1 MSRDSLKGNA
11 PVTMVTSVPWKRER
25 DITVIAVIAASS
37 AKRRSVQILTYCRGR
52 CIYTASRARHI
63 CMLRDNWPVIDWRE
77 PIGLQERLEGRS
89 SHNGVISVM
98 SRSRFQGTEV
108 TIVTGAFCNFSNVC
122 CCFTFERQLMRDHW
136 RSVNVLSVWD
146 CLQFSALIG
155 RTRDSLH
162 IRWAVGGDCS
172 QRLRDRL
179 TLTECWAQTGCI
191 EPNSAFKH

>member
-108 TIVTGAFCNFSNVC
+108 TIVTGAF
-122 CCFTFERQLMRDHW
+122 
-136 RSVNVLSVWD
+136 
-146 CLQFSALIG
+146 SALIG
-155 RTRDSLH
+155 HTRDSLH

>member
-108 TIVTGAFCNFSNVC
+108 TIVTGAFYSRIIKRSLALTCIRHRLQHAVFLVRC
-122 CCFTFERQLMRDHW
+122 VFEWCKHFA
-136 RSVNVLSVWD
+136 S
-146 CLQFSALIG
+146 
-155 RTRDSLH
+155 SL
-162 IRWAVGGDCS
+162 RARGSG
-172 QRLRDRL
+172 
-179 TLTECWAQTGCI
+179 
-191 EPNSAFKH
+191 K

>member
-1 MSRDSLKGNA
+1 M
-11 PVTMVTSVPWKRER
+11 
-25 DITVIAVIAASS
+25 IAVIAASS

-63 CMLRDNWPVIDWRE
+63 CMLCDNWPVIDWRE

-108 TIVTGAFCNFSNVC
+108 TIVTGAF
-122 CCFTFERQLMRDHW
+122 
-136 RSVNVLSVWD
+136 
-146 CLQFSALIG
+146 SALIG

-162 IRWAVGGDCS
+162 VR
-172 QRLRDRL
+172 
-179 TLTECWAQTGCI
+179 
-191 EPNSAFKH
+191 

>member
-52 CIYTASRARHI
+52 CIYTASRAPHI

-108 TIVTGAFCNFSNVC
+108 TIVTGAF
-122 CCFTFERQLMRDHW
+122 LM
-136 RSVNVLSVWD
+136 V
-146 CLQFSALIG
+146 
-155 RTRDSLH
+155 
-162 IRWAVGGDCS
+162 AVGKMYVYSRVNFRGVSYFFCYSRGFD
-172 QRLRDRL
+172 
-179 TLTECWAQTGCI
+179 
-191 EPNSAFKH
+191 K

>member
-108 TIVTGAFCNFSNVC
+108 TIVTGAFYWIV
-122 CCFTFERQLMRDHW
+122 W
-136 RSVNVLSVWD
+136 NVLACCWPTVWSEIPRCE
-146 CLQFSALIG
+146 CLSSL
-155 RTRDSLH
+155 TRPSP
-162 IRWAVGGDCS
+162 I
-172 QRLRDRL
+172 
-179 TLTECWAQTGCI
+179 
-191 EPNSAFKH
+191 

>member
-1 MSRDSLKGNA
+1 M
-11 PVTMVTSVPWKRER
+11 
-25 DITVIAVIAASS
+25 IAVIAASS

-108 TIVTGAFCNFSNVC
+108 TIVTGAFF
-122 CCFTFERQLMRDHW
+122 L
-136 RSVNVLSVWD
+136 
-146 CLQFSALIG
+146 
-155 RTRDSLH
+155 
-162 IRWAVGGDCS
+162 
-172 QRLRDRL
+172 
-179 TLTECWAQTGCI
+179 
-191 EPNSAFKH
+191 

>member
-11 PVTMVTSVPWKRER
+11 PVTMVTSFPESGNETSRWSPW
-25 DITVIAVIAASS
+25 SLL
-37 AKRRSVQILTYCRGR
+37 VQPSGVQFRFWRNCRGR

-89 SHNGVISVM
+89 SHNGEISVM

-108 TIVTGAFCNFSNVC
+108 TIVTGA
-122 CCFTFERQLMRDHW
+122 
-136 RSVNVLSVWD
+136 
-146 CLQFSALIG
+146 FSALIG

-179 TLTECWAQTGCI
+179 TLTECRAQTGCI

>member
-1 MSRDSLKGNA
+1 M
-11 PVTMVTSVPWKRER
+11 
-25 DITVIAVIAASS
+25 IAVIAASS

-108 TIVTGAFCNFSNVC
+108 TIVTGAFFFIIMASTSKAFNKCVDPC
-122 CCFTFERQLMRDHW
+122 PRY
-136 RSVNVLSVWD
+136 
-146 CLQFSALIG
+146 
-155 RTRDSLH
+155 
-162 IRWAVGGDCS
+162 
-172 QRLRDRL
+172 LR
-179 TLTECWAQTGCI
+179 
-191 EPNSAFKH
+191 

>member
-1 MSRDSLKGNA
+1 M
-11 PVTMVTSVPWKRER
+11 
-25 DITVIAVIAASS
+25 IAVIAASS

-108 TIVTGAFCNFSNVC
+108 TIVTGAFSTYEVV
-122 CCFTFERQLMRDHW
+122 T
-136 RSVNVLSVWD
+136 S
-146 CLQFSALIG
+146 
-155 RTRDSLH
+155 SLH
-162 IRWAVGGDCS
+162 S
-172 QRLRDRL
+172 NFLL
-179 TLTECWAQTGCI
+179 NE
-191 EPNSAFKH
+191 

>member
-1 MSRDSLKGNA
+1 M
-11 PVTMVTSVPWKRER
+11 
-25 DITVIAVIAASS
+25 IAASS

-108 TIVTGAFCNFSNVC
+108 TIVTGAFCVRKAVC
-122 CCFTFERQLMRDHW
+122 EGVTMAM
-136 RSVNVLSVWD
+136 N
-146 CLQFSALIG
+146 I
-155 RTRDSLH
+155 
-162 IRWAVGGDCS
+162 
-172 QRLRDRL
+172 
-179 TLTECWAQTGCI
+179 
-191 EPNSAFKH
+191 

>member
-1 MSRDSLKGNA
+1 M
-11 PVTMVTSVPWKRER
+11 
-25 DITVIAVIAASS
+25 IAVIAASS

-108 TIVTGAFCNFSNVC
+108 TIVTGAFSVC
-122 CCFTFERQLMRDHW
+122 
-136 RSVNVLSVWD
+136 SIVLSQYAFWAGIFLNGRVLSCSWAGNLQSNLATLSQTL
-146 CLQFSALIG
+146 CLK
-155 RTRDSLH
+155 
-162 IRWAVGGDCS
+162 VCVC
-172 QRLRDRL
+172 RLR
-179 TLTECWAQTGCI
+179 G
-191 EPNSAFKH
+191 F